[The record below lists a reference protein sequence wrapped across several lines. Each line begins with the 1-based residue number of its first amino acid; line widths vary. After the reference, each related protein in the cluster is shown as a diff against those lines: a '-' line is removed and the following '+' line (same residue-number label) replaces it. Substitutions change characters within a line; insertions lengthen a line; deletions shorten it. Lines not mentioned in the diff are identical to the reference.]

1 MPNTIEP
8 LSLEIL
14 NAKTEALFN
23 AVQIICTHLSPEQ
36 MRSISQILKVTADAQ
51 FSDPGHGHT
60 SEQAKA
66 LGADVSRQLAETI
79 DQHIAATHRS

>member
-1 MPNTIEP
+1 MSNTMKP

-51 FSDPGHGHT
+51 FTAPGHSDT
-60 SEQAKA
+60 SAQAKA
-66 LGADVSRQLAETI
+66 SGADVSRQLAETI
-79 DQHIAATHRS
+79 DQHIAAPHRT